1 MERVAG
7 GVRSWLVTVQLDFLP
22 ATLNGRLESW
32 IATVLLSPLHVH
44 SSRTVD
50 MPDNQ
55 LKK

>member
-22 ATLNGRLESW
+22 ATLNGRLEQW
-32 IATVLLSPLHVH
+32 IAALLLSRLHVH